1 MDVLDESQPESGGGS
16 VTEAYIENSLGAFT
30 KAIGHRN
37 ITELGY
43 LDIKTFESQF
53 SLLRNTLWKVA
64 WSQESRNTTSRIVY
78 LLPAVY
84 VIDRFWLSIHFVSV
98 GVMFMAA
105 VFALAMRAM
114 CRAPVVLGFG

>member
-64 WSQESRNTTSRIVY
+64 WSQES
-78 LLPAVY
+78 
-84 VIDRFWLSIHFVSV
+84 VI
-98 GVMFMAA
+98 GG
-105 VFALAMRAM
+105 ALVPPMIGTNISPLEA
-114 CRAPVVLGFG
+114 